1 VAAGLPTVVTR
12 SRYTVSDALP
22 ASPLVRADLPDLAA
36 VDLAQLRAW
45 HAG

>member
-1 VAAGLPTVVTR
+1 MAAGLPTVVTR
-12 SRYTVSDALP
+12 SRYTLADVLP
-22 ASPLVRADLPDLAA
+22 ASPLLRADLPDLAA